1 MQPSLPVP
9 SPNLSH
15 WHQTTRSFPHLNE
28 NSSADVP
35 LSTQYL
41 IIGSGISGALTAWE
55 LINNGIAGEDILI
68 LEAREAV
75 SGATGRNAGH
85 IRPDAFHGFPRF
97 SSIHGPEQARLILEH
112 ERVVLQIVKDFVE
125 TNNVDCDFNYT
136 MTFEACLNADYKE
149 YLVSAFAAFRDAG
162 GDVSHIRFY
171 DGEEAK
177 IKTRLPAAL
186 CAYEWPAAS
195 NHPAKLCQWILSDV
209 IRKGGQLWTHCPAT
223 KILEHKASPST
234 GMRWDITTPRGTV
247 SAKTVIHCTN
257 AYAAFLLPELAD
269 TIKPRRAQGHSYVPP
284 DSLSGA
290 NTLRST
296 MSLRYGPKHF
306 FSVNPLRDGMIILG
320 GGASRQDSDWTPDY
334 LKDRFTFDDSTHNPS
349 IMANSIDEFS
359 VLAFGSPSVK
369 TERHGEGFSHVWTGI
384 VGETPDAVPLVGPI
398 DGLDGQWICAGFN
411 GHGMARIFQ
420 CAPGLAKL
428 IMGEP
433 WSATNMPECFRFN
446 KYRVSQIGK
455 QRGDK

>member
-1 MQPSLPVP
+1 MQPSLPIP

-15 WHQTTRSFPHLNE
+15 WHQTTRSFPHLNK
-28 NSSADVP
+28 NSSANVP
-35 LSTQYL
+35 PSTQYL
-41 IIGSGISGALTAWE
+41 IIGSGICGALTAYE
-55 LINNGIAGEDILI
+55 LINGGISGKDVLI

-112 ERVVLQIVKDFVE
+112 ERVVLRNVKDFVE
-125 TNNVDCDFNYT
+125 ANNVDCDFNYT
-136 MTFEACLNADYKE
+136 TTFETCLNSDYKE
-149 YLVSAFAAFRDAG
+149 YLVNAFAEFCDAG
-162 GDVSHIRFY
+162 GDVSHIKFY
-171 DGEEAK
+171 EGEEAK
-177 IKTRLPAAL
+177 IKTRVPAAL

-195 NHPAKLCQWILSDV
+195 NHPAKLCHWILSDF
-209 IRKGGQLWTHCPAT
+209 IRKGGKLWTHCPAT
-223 KILEHKASPST
+223 SILEHTASTSSST
-234 GMRWDITTPRGTV
+234 RWDVFTPRGVV
-247 SAKTVIHCTN
+247 SAQTVIHCTN

-269 TIKPRRAQGHSYVPP
+269 TITPRRAQGHSYVPP

-290 NTLRST
+290 NTLEST

-306 FSVNPLRDGMIILG
+306 FSVNPLRDGTLILG
-320 GGASRQDSDWTPDY
+320 GGASRQDADWTPEY
-334 LKDRFTFDDSTHNPS
+334 LQDRFTFDDSTHNPR

-359 VLAFGSPSVK
+359 MLAFGAPSVRI
-369 TERHGEGFSHVWTGI
+369 ERHGEGFSHVWTGI

-420 CAPGLAKL
+420 CAPGLVKL
-428 IMGEP
+428 IMGEA
-433 WSATNMPECFRFN
+433 WSATGMPECFRFS
-446 KYRVSQIGK
+446 KDRFGYIRK
-455 QRGDK
+455 RKGDK